1 MEDEVLVILCV
12 HVSILCAAKLFSLI
26 WNFRNQLTKSKL
38 MTSLDRMKNF
48 KNLKTV
54 NLLVSW
60 SNWNA
65 FYKMRE
71 AKIVEH
77 EPTHWKLE
85 DRNTSDMT
93 T

>member
-1 MEDEVLVILCV
+1 
-12 HVSILCAAKLFSLI
+12 
-26 WNFRNQLTKSKL
+26 
-38 MTSLDRMKNF
+38 MTSVGRMKNF

-54 NLLVSW
+54 NLLVFW
-60 SNWNA
+60 SSWNA
-65 FYKMRE
+65 FYKMWE

-85 DRNTSDMT
+85 DCNTSDMT